1 MVLILIYIVTVIIII
16 GMTYVTEHICKKER
30 EELIN
35 FKKYLKDMDDK
46 KYEMYVLNINKQN
59 KENDSI

>member
-35 FKKYLKDMDDK
+35 FKKYIKDMDDK

>member
-35 FKKYLKDMDDK
+35 FKKYIKDMDDK

-59 KENDSI
+59 KENNSI

>member
-35 FKKYLKDMDDK
+35 FKNYIKDMDDK

-59 KENDSI
+59 KKNDSI

>member
-16 GMTYVTEHICKKER
+16 GMTYVTEHIFKKER

>member
-16 GMTYVTEHICKKER
+16 GFTYVTEHICKKER
-30 EELIN
+30 EELID